1 MLTHC
6 EVPGCHDVSVTKWGP
21 CSKHLSLTSSDQQMP
36 TVGPKSR
43 SVTAELR
50 ILLDARER
58 KGIETYGRSLET
70 HNGRSAPRDLVEEL
84 IDGAQ
89 YALQWELERAD
100 LLRERLERI
109 EEIGRLKLA
118 LEAQRRVMERI
129 QADANN
135 ELARHRAV
143 EEFCAD
149 REARRASRDAG
160 GE

>member
-1 MLTHC
+1 M
-6 EVPGCHDVSVTKWGP
+6 E
-21 CSKHLSLTSSDQQMP
+21 KHEPEQ
-36 TVGPKSR
+36 R
-43 SVTAELR
+43 S
-50 ILLDARER
+50 
-58 KGIETYGRSLET
+58 
-70 HNGRSAPRDLVEEL
+70 
-84 IDGAQ
+84 
-89 YALQWELERAD
+89 QWELERTD
-100 LLRERLERI
+100 LLEDI
-109 EEIGRLKLA
+109 SRLKLA